1 MKHPSKSHSY
11 EIQVSF
17 ANLIK
22 MHAYYFNLH
31 KTRWHA
37 FALISP
43 QKKSVPL
50 FKKTKGEN
58 MAKKV
63 ALYCRVSTGNQSTG
77 LEAQVRA
84 LRDYC
89 SRNAVSDYV
98 IYEDENQSGLKQ
110 SRPALDRMM
119 KDVRDGQIGK
129 VIVYSF
135 SRYARSVTHLLRA
148 LEEFKKLDV
157 GFVSVTE
164 SIDTN
169 TPLGSAVFTILGTV
183 AQLERDLIAERVR
196 NRLANAKAK
205 GIRIGRL
212 KARDSDLI
220 RKLKASGMTYRQIAY
235 IARCSAGAVG
245 AEMRALKKE
254 RAEEEKIKQ
263 ILEEATA
270 KISLDTNFIPSPLP
284 SDEFKDMILIFQILC
299 RNLKLNWKDSSND
312 QGIVLKNYALVL

>member
-1 MKHPSKSHSY
+1 
-11 EIQVSF
+11 
-17 ANLIK
+17 
-22 MHAYYFNLH
+22 
-31 KTRWHA
+31 
-37 FALISP
+37 
-43 QKKSVPL
+43 
-50 FKKTKGEN
+50 

-98 IYEDENQSGLKQ
+98 IYEDENQSGVKQ
-110 SRPALDRMM
+110 SRPSLDRMM
-119 KDVRDGQIGK
+119 KDVRDGLIEK

-148 LEEFKKLDV
+148 LEEFKKLNV
-157 GFVSVTE
+157 GFVSITE

-169 TPLGSAVFTILGTV
+169 TPLGSAVFTILGAV

-196 NRLANAKAK
+196 NGLANAKAK

-220 RKLKASGMTYRQIAY
+220 RKLKASGMTYRQIAH

-245 AEMRALKKE
+245 AEMRAWKKE
-254 RAEEEKIKQ
+254 KAEEEKLAQ
-263 ILEEATA
+263 ELEEATA
-270 KISLDTNFIPSPLP
+270 KITLDSSFSPSPVQHN
-284 SDEFKDMILIFQILC
+284 EFKDLDFHLSRDLPTIEIELE
-299 RNLKLNWKDSSND
+299 R
-312 QGIVLKNYALVL
+312 